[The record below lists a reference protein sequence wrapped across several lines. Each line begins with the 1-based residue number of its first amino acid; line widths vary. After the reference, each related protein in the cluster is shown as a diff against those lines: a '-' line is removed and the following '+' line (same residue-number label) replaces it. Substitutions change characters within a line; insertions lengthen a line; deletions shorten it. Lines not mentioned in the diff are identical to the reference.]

1 MNDNILASLPL
12 GMLPHIISLAFT
24 ECLLFIDAYIDI
36 FTCCLQGRVAFLHF
50 TDGKYFPTTSED
62 TPRLVFFPLHHVIIL
77 HYLILNHPPH
87 LIPPVY
93 SRRPLSTWHTKLFN
107 QVWRST
113 VNITLQW
120 NSSVSVQSLS
130 RVRLF
135 AIPWTAARQASLSIT
150 NSRSLLKLMSIES
163 VIPSSHLILSLPP
176 WNNYG
181 PRNGGRGDMLCL
193 RPHSW

>member
-1 MNDNILASLPL
+1 MNDNILALLPL

-77 HYLILNHPPH
+77 HYLTLNHPPH

-130 RVRLF
+130 LCNPTDCSMPGLPVHHQLPEF
-135 AIPWTAARQASLSIT
+135 TQTHVHWVGDAIQPSHPSPPL
-150 NSRSLLKLMSIES
+150 
-163 VIPSSHLILSLPP
+163 VIPFSSRLEIVM
-176 WNNYG
+176 G
-181 PRNGGRGDMLCL
+181 QEMEAEVTFFV
-193 RPHSW
+193 

>member
-1 MNDNILASLPL
+1 MNDNILALLPL

-77 HYLILNHPPH
+77 HYLTLNHPPH

-130 RVRLF
+130 LCNPTDCSMPGLPVHHQLPEF
-135 AIPWTAARQASLSIT
+135 TQTHVHWVGDAIQPSHPSPPL
-150 NSRSLLKLMSIES
+150 
-163 VIPSSHLILSLPP
+163 VIPFSSRLEIVM
-176 WNNYG
+176 G
-181 PRNGGRGDMLCL
+181 QEMEAEGTFFV
-193 RPHSW
+193 